1 MADTSTLAG
10 IILAAGKGTRMKSEL
25 PKCLFSVCGLPMAE
39 HIGRALK
46 TLGVE
51 KPILVVG
58 WNGEMLQQ
66 SLDPESYLFAWQ
78 HEQLGTAHAAIMAIE
93 HLRGMSGNVIVSPGD
108 TPLLDAESLGELVK
122 KHKDSKALATIAT
135 FELDDP
141 TGYGRVVRN
150 ENKVVGIVEHKDATQ
165 VERAI
170 REVNSAVYCFDI
182 ETLLRLLPQV
192 TNDNAQQEYYLTDV
206 IKMIADEGG
215 VVETQVYPS
224 ADIFRG
230 VNDRWQLAEASQ
242 VMRMAILK
250 RHALQGVSIVDPQT
264 TFIGAD
270 VEIQPETVIH
280 PMTALEGRCRIGAA
294 CHIGPQSILV
304 DCQIGDECTVLMSHV
319 NRATM
324 EDGSRCGPYA
334 HLRPKSVV
342 GKRSKIGNF
351 VELKNAQLGEGVS
364 VGHLTYLGDAA
375 VGAGTNV
382 GAGTI
387 TCNYDG
393 VNKHPT
399 IVGENVF
406 IGSNSTLIAPVKL
419 GTGSFIGAG
428 SVVTHD
434 VQDDALAL
442 GRAKQVEKEGW
453 ARQRR
458 QKTEQVK

>member
-1 MADTSTLAG
+1 
-10 IILAAGKGTRMKSEL
+10 
-25 PKCLFSVCGLPMAE
+25 
-39 HIGRALK
+39 
-46 TLGVE
+46 
-51 KPILVVG
+51 
-58 WNGEMLQQ
+58 MLQQ
-66 SLDPESYLFAWQ
+66 SLDPDAYLFAWQ
-78 HEQLGTAHAAIMAIE
+78 HEQLGTAHAAIMAVE
-93 HLRGMSGNVIVSPGD
+93 HLKGATGNVIVSPGD
-108 TPLLDAESLGELVK
+108 TPLLDAESLGALLK
-122 KHKDSKALATIAT
+122 KHRDSGSKATIAT

-141 TGYGRVVRN
+141 TGYGRIVRDGQ
-150 ENKVVGIVEHKDATQ
+150 KVVGIVEHKDATQ

-182 ETLLRLLPQV
+182 ETLLRLLPTV

-206 IKMIADEGG
+206 IKMIATEGG
-215 VVETQVYPS
+215 TVETLVYPS

-242 VMRMAILK
+242 VMRMSILK
-250 RHALQGVSIVDPQT
+250 RHALNGVSIVDPQS

-270 VEIQPETVIH
+270 VEIEPETVIH
-280 PMTALEGRCRIGAA
+280 PMTALEGRCKIGAA

-304 DCQIGDECTVLMSHV
+304 DCEIGDECTVLMSHV
-319 NRATM
+319 NRAVM

-334 HLRPKSVV
+334 HLRPK
-342 GKRSKIGNF
+342 
-351 VELKNAQLGEGVS
+351 LGESVS
-364 VGHLTYLGDAA
+364 VGHLTYLGDVA

-387 TCNYDG
+387 TCNFDG
-393 VNKHPT
+393 VNKHRT
-399 IVGENVF
+399 EVGENVF

-419 GTGSFIGAG
+419 GTGSYVGAG

-458 QKTEQVK
+458 QKMGQVK

>member
-1 MADTSTLAG
+1 
-10 IILAAGKGTRMKSEL
+10 MKSEL

-39 HIGRALK
+39 HIGRALRS
-46 TLGVE
+46 LGVE

-66 SLDPESYLFAWQ
+66 SLDPDAYLFAWQ
-78 HEQLGTAHAAIMAIE
+78 HDQLGTAHAAIMAVE
-93 HLRGMSGNVIVSPGD
+93 HLKGATGDVIVSPGD
-108 TPLLDAESLGELVK
+108 TPLLDAESLGALLK
-122 KHKDSKALATIAT
+122 KHRDSGAKATIAT

-141 TGYGRVVRN
+141 TGYGRIVRDGQ
-150 ENKVVGIVEHKDATQ
+150 KVVGIVEHKDATQ

-170 REVNSAVYCFDI
+170 REVNSAVYCVDI
-182 ETLLRLLPQV
+182 ETLLRLLPTV

-206 IKMIADEGG
+206 IRMIATEGG
-215 VVETQVYPS
+215 TVETLVYPS

-242 VMRMAILK
+242 VMRMSILK
-250 RHALQGVSIVDPQT
+250 RHALNGVSIVDPQS

-270 VEIQPETVIH
+270 VEIEPETVIH
-280 PMTALEGRCRIGAA
+280 PMTALEGSCKIGAA

-304 DCQIGDECTVLMSHV
+304 DCEIGDECTVLMSHV
-319 NRATM
+319 NRAVM
-324 EDGSRCGPYA
+324 KDGSRCGPYA

-342 GKRSKIGNF
+342 GKRCKVGNF
-351 VELKNAQLGEGVS
+351 VELKNAQLGDNVS
-364 VGHLTYLGDAA
+364 VGHLTYLGDVA

-387 TCNYDG
+387 TCNFDG
-393 VNKHPT
+393 VNKHRT
-399 IVGENVF
+399 EVGENVF

-419 GTGSFIGAG
+419 GTGSYVGAG

-458 QKTEQVK
+458 QKMGQVK